1 MKNLYIVLFASLF
14 LLACKEQQNIE
25 NENQQTE
32 KAQIQVSL
40 PDKAEEIVYSYKKD
54 SLPDSCQSDSEI
66 VCAMENA
73 VKCALSPT
81 QKYCDKQSMPD
92 FIFYDDAMFEGDG
105 VTGRPTEQSFQ
116 LVRLKPIDS
125 STIEVLTKGHCN
137 SNWFGACEGNVIY
150 VLSNKTGKWQVKEI
164 YAIEKIK

>member
-1 MKNLYIVLFASLF
+1 MKNILLALCCFLILTACNDKQETENSPQPTDQVQASLP
-14 LLACKEQQNIE
+14 ENIE
-25 NENQQTE
+25 
-32 KAQIQVSL
+32 
-40 PDKAEEIVYSYKKD
+40 DKIFAFQKD
-54 SLPDSCQSDSEI
+54 NLPDSCQSNSEI
-66 VCAMENA
+66 VCAIEET
-73 VKCALSPT
+73 VKCALSPS
-81 QKYCDKQSMPD
+81 QKYCNKQTMPD
-92 FIFYDDAMFEGDG
+92 FIFYDDAMFADDG

-125 STIEVLTKGHCN
+125 STIEVLTKGTCD